1 VSLDWIAPGD
11 TMSWPSTTRCLS
23 ATDFSAPV
31 DDRWFEDY
39 TPGFVVEYGSVA
51 VSEADIIEFA
61 ERFDPQ
67 AMHVDPELAAAS
79 RFGGLI
85 ASGWHSVII
94 VSRIYVDHYLSHVA
108 AIASPG
114 IDEVRWHAP
123 TRPGDLLRL
132 RATTVE
138 ARRSRSKPDRG
149 LVRTRMEGIKGDGTL
164 AMSLTALNLIAL
176 RDPS

>member
-1 VSLDWIAPGD
+1 MCRDWIAHGD
-11 TMSWPSTTRCLS
+11 AMSSWPATRCLS

-39 TPGFVVEYGSVA
+39 TAGFVVEYGSVP

-61 ERFDPQ
+61 RRFDPQ
-67 AMHVDPELAAAS
+67 PHHVDPEAAAAS
-79 RFGGLI
+79 QFGGLI
-85 ASGWHSVII
+85 AAGWHSVLIAG
-94 VSRIYVDHYLSHVA
+94 RMYVDHYLSHNA

-114 IDEVRWHAP
+114 LDEIRWHAP
-123 TRPGDLLRL
+123 TRPGDVLRL

-138 ARRSRSKPDRG
+138 TRRSRSKPDRG
-149 LVRTRMEGIKGDGTL
+149 LVRSQMEAVKDDGTV
-164 AMSLTALNLIAL
+164 AMSLLAMNLIAL

>member
-1 VSLDWIAPGD
+1 VSLDWIVPGE
-11 TMSWPSTTRCLS
+11 TMSCPATTRCLS
-23 ATDFSAPV
+23 ATDFSAPI

-39 TPGFVVEYGSVA
+39 TQGAVYEYGSVT

-67 AMHVDPELAAAS
+67 TMHVDPELAAAS
-79 RFGGLI
+79 PFGGLI

-94 VSRIYVDHYLSHVA
+94 VSRIYVDHYLSRNA

-123 TRPGDLLRL
+123 TRPGDVLRL
-132 RATTVE
+132 RTTTLE
-138 ARRSRSKPDRG
+138 TRRSRSKPDRG
-149 LVRTRMEGIKGDGTL
+149 LVRTRWEGITDDGTV
-164 AMSLTALNLIAL
+164 AMSCVAMNLIAL